1 MKFTHLSSIGDA
13 LNGKLTF
20 EAEADYQ
27 SAPGGKINFGNS
39 TTTLK
44 VTEKPDLSVIKE
56 LANYGDK
63 GSSWWSNDNSCYYAY
78 WKVTVS
84 TKNGSGGTVKLSD
97 KITGFPGKHNTT
109 DIPIRLFK
117 QNANG
122 TQTELSVENQYT
134 VSEDGSELS
143 FAALPELKE
152 GEKYILY
159 YATKAASKELKD
171 ACKNNRPSIMYNEAT
186 AETDKVKEVSSGQ
199 KQITYFCDIIK
210 KEGKLN
216 ADGLIEWTVVVH
228 APLDGSTNFLKDYTF
243 RDVLPDNINLSSN
256 INVQI
261 EGEQTTNETITLKQ
275 MEDGVK
281 LSELSENA
289 KTAFRF
295 TITYKTTV
303 LTDDSPSVTNVA
315 SLDNKLSAEKTV
327 PISQGVWN
335 LTKTH
340 NRTEND
346 IAYWNLNAV
355 NVTGASQFDLTD
367 TIGDTTD
374 DSGVVLR
381 DKHYAIASELQ
392 NAIEKGLTLT
402 LTDNRTL
409 NYAEAEKYLTITYLD
424 AYNNEVGAKDSATH
438 VLSFTVAVNTAE
450 DGTVRQM
457 LLKDVPTHEVRSDKL
472 EGADWTFTN
481 NAKITQDDITKA
493 TDSAEDVYR
502 SSVFEKSVA
511 IDGKRETYFTGNTT
525 VNYDDVKDQK
535 LLYRI
540 RLVTTGTETGD
551 IVIKD
556 TLPKGTE
563 LAVSGDKIRLCVDN
577 EWYSWYASS
586 RWSLERYDKQT
597 NILAVHVKDCNDGK
611 QHVIELLYEV
621 SFKDDPRWKDLLT
634 SDISY
639 ANSAKWGDKPA
650 VAITT
655 TVHKDVPPLIKTGE
669 QIYDPVAKKWGNKVT
684 YKVIIN
690 PSRKPLGN
698 GGPLELLDKMQVSNG
713 ANFYGE
719 NVHLYYYIKD
729 TAVENLQEVEPG
741 RYSASIN
748 DPTKEGWLY
757 MTIPDGTALLLTYDC
772 VIDRGN
778 AVSPTLSNTVSLN
791 GVISGS
797 SDGLQ
802 FQTNSSSAQ
811 ITRGQLIIYKVDAET
826 TTRLEGAEFTLSR
839 YVPEHG
845 FTEGLTAKTDKNG
858 ELIFGITKND
868 PKTLDENVLYRL
880 TETKAPD
887 NYNLDS
893 TPKYLFFYEKDKV
906 PQDAFQDALGGSI
919 TDADNNK
926 TVTVNDVT
934 FGCSTNTTQLT
945 VKNTYNRLTVQKYW
959 LSAADGKPL
968 ADIPVDS
975 IQVQLYR
982 YTEGQKVANAEPVG
996 EAQNLNRGNGWSYTW
1011 AGENQIPATDGK
1023 GHKYYY
1029 LVKEVTTG
1037 NWVTE
1042 FNNNNGIQT
1051 GKIFITNKV
1060 YSSYVLPSTGGM
1072 GTVPFAAVGG
1082 MLTVG
1087 AALLLAKR
1095 KKHEE
1100 KGE

>member
-1 MKFTHLSSIGDA
+1 ML
-13 LNGKLTF
+13 
-20 EAEADYQ
+20 E
-27 SAPGGKINFGNS
+27 
-39 TTTLK
+39 
-44 VTEKPDLSVIKE
+44 
-56 LANYGDK
+56 
-63 GSSWWSNDNSCYYAY
+63 
-78 WKVTVS
+78 
-84 TKNGSGGTVKLSD
+84 
-97 KITGFPGKHNTT
+97 
-109 DIPIRLFK
+109 FK
-117 QNANG
+117 
-122 TQTELSVENQYT
+122 
-134 VSEDGSELS
+134 D
-143 FAALPELKE
+143 LPELKK
-152 GEKYILY
+152 GEKYVLY
-159 YATKAASKELKD
+159 YATKAAAEDLK
-171 ACKNNRPSIMYNEAT
+171 AMYGPGKPYIMYNTAT
-186 AETDKVKEVSSGQ
+186 AETEKVQKVSSGE
-199 KQITYFCDIIK
+199 KYITYNRTIIEK
-210 KEGKLN
+210 TGVLN
-216 ADGLIEWTVVVH
+216 ADGLIEWTVVVR
-228 APLDGSTNFLKDYTF
+228 APLDGSTGFLKDYTF
-243 RDVLPDNINLSSN
+243 RDVLPENINLSSN

-261 EGEQTTNETITLKQ
+261 EGAQTTNATITKEQ
-275 MEDGVK
+275 MEAGVQ
-281 LSELSENA
+281 LSTLDENA

-303 LTDDSPSVTNVA
+303 PTDGAKSVRNVA
-315 SLDNKLSAEKTV
+315 SLDNKLLAEKTV
-327 PISQGVWN
+327 PISQGVWT

-340 NRTEND
+340 NRTKND

-355 NVTGASQFDLTD
+355 NVTGASQFELTD

-374 DSGVVLR
+374 GSGAVLQ

-409 NYAEAEKYLTITYLD
+409 DYEQAKKYLTITYYGASGQQVD
-424 AYNNEVGAKDSATH
+424 AKNTTAH
-438 VLSFTVAVNTAE
+438 VLSFTVAVKQAE
-450 DGTVRQM
+450 NGGSITVRQM
-457 LLKDVPTHEVRSDKL
+457 VLKDVPTHEERSDKP

-525 VNYDDVKDQK
+525 VNYDDVKNQK

-959 LSAADGKPL
+959 LNASNNQTANE
-968 ADIPVDS
+968 ADIPQKS
-975 IQVQLYR
+975 IRVQLYR
-982 YTEGQKVANAEPVG
+982 HKAGQPPEAYEAYGTPVELSKTNNWSHTWEGTA
-996 EAQNLNRGNGWSYTW
+996 
-1011 AGENQIPATDGK
+1011 IPAKDEK
-1023 GHKYYY
+1023 GEDWFYS
-1029 LVKEVTTG
+1029 VKELDTGLWKTTYSP
-1037 NWVTE
+1037 
-1042 FNNNNGIQT
+1042 NNDTDIQK
-1051 GKIFITNKV
+1051 GSIYITNTI
-1060 YSSYVLPSTGGM
+1060 YSSYELPSTGGM